1 MSILV
6 HQVNLFCRLPHVE
19 TSEKILQTA
28 KLAKHVDIIK
38 SVEAMLERCQSHR
51 KAAVQRNLA
60 EQNQKTAEEK
70 KMDNNGKR
78 CFKKEGLGVG
88 IWHSG

>member
-1 MSILV
+1 MSFADCHMLK
-6 HQVNLFCRLPHVE
+6 HL
-19 TSEKILQTA
+19 KISQIA
-28 KLAKHVDIIK
+28 KLAKCVDIIK

-78 CFKKEGLGVG
+78 CFKKEGLGAG